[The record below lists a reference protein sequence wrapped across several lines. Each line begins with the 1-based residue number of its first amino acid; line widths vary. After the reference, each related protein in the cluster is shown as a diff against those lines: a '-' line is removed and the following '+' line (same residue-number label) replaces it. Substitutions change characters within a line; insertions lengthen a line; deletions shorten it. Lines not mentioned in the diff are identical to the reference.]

1 MLILHFYLVVPKCSL
16 EDLIFSYF
24 FPTRSLF
31 MWVQTSQKFMEHRA
45 WNLGLQITTY
55 FSHLILNED
64 LRFLFCM
71 AGNNVAWLILQG
83 YLVLILNSWSFKSWP
98 LSWMALLLVLM
109 RIGFGPGQQILKGVC
124 CLFDFLLIL
133 GACNKNICISNRN
146 FMSNVCLAPS
156 IFSLDLSGTAQFN

>member
-1 MLILHFYLVVPKCSL
+1 MSP
-16 EDLIFSYF
+16 DLIFALCKTSF
-24 FPTRSLF
+24 W
-31 MWVQTSQKFMEHRA
+31 WVQKFMGTWE
-45 WNLGLQITTY
+45 WGLWLKNYNL
-55 FSHLILNED
+55 FSHLILDED
-64 LRFLFCM
+64 FRFLFCM
-71 AGNNVAWLILQG
+71 TGNNVAWPILQG
-83 YLVLILNSWSFKSWP
+83 YLVLIFNSWSFKSWP